1 MQRYA
6 HTPARLSP
14 YFNSGNLTAS
24 REIGERPFPF
34 SDGCDVDGCATKEE
48 IEMKK
53 LIVVTGIV
61 SLAGIALFFGC
72 SKEGR
77 DEAMNRLGKAGKALN
92 GEVRPDDM
100 EHATPNIVAEQQR
113 KERIRQNTQWTAEN
127 QALHPIE
134 YCQAQLEDL
143 AQVSQQLEVQA
154 HKYAVAKSQVQRSIA
169 NADSQVSNFEKFIAE
184 GKKAYREAE
193 STGKWPTSVN
203 GYSMTQDKL
212 KEKLVEASRRIK
224 PLKDS
229 AAKNKTL
236 LKSLERKSEL
246 VAARQREAVEL
257 KERLTITIGDLKLKK
272 IDEGSDGLKDTLNAL
287 NDSLASLGGDL
298 SDPSLDDLAS
308 PDSKSSMQTEFD
320 ALMAE

>member
-1 MQRYA
+1 M
-6 HTPARLSP
+6 PLSV
-14 YFNSGNLTAS
+14 FHQGLLRAS
-24 REIGERPFPF
+24 EEIRERPFPS
-34 SDGCDVDGCATKEE
+34 SDGCGVDGYATKEE

-143 AQVSQQLEVQA
+143 ARVSQQLEVQA

-184 GKKAYREAE
+184 GKTAYREAE

-236 LKSLERKSEL
+236 LKSLARKSEL

-272 IDEGSDGLKDTLNAL
+272 IDEGSDGLKDTLNVL

>member
-1 MQRYA
+1 
-6 HTPARLSP
+6 
-14 YFNSGNLTAS
+14 
-24 REIGERPFPF
+24 
-34 SDGCDVDGCATKEE
+34 
-48 IEMKK
+48 MKK
-53 LIVVTGIV
+53 LIVVAGIV
-61 SLAGIALFFGC
+61 SLSGIALFFGC

-77 DEAMNRLGKAGKALN
+77 EEAMNRLGKAGRALN

-113 KERIRQNTQWTAEN
+113 KERVRQNTQWTAEN

-143 AQVSQQLEVQA
+143 VRVSQQLEVQA

-169 NADSQVSNFEKFIAE
+169 NADSRVSNLEKFIAE

-193 STGKWPTSVN
+193 SAGKWPTSVN

-229 AAKNKTL
+229 AAQDKAR
-236 LKSLERKSEL
+236 LKSLEQKSEL
-246 VAARQREAVEL
+246 VSARQREAVEL
-257 KERLTITIGDLKLKK
+257 KERLTITISNLKLKK
-272 IDEGSDGLKDTLNAL
+272 IDEGSAGLKDTLNAL
-287 NDSLASLGGDL
+287 NDSLASLGGNL
-298 SDPSLDDLAS
+298 SDPSLDDLVA
-308 PDSKSSMQTEFD
+308 PDSKSSTQTEFD